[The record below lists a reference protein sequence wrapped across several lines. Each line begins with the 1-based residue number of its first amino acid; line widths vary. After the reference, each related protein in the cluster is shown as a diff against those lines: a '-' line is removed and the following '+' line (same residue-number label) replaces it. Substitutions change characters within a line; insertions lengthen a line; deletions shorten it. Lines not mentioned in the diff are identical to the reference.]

1 MPSRASLT
9 LSHKRTRRIW
19 YRFDIMHAVASFG
32 SDWRGSWSCV
42 QLGLLVQLWL
52 HSSSWSQMSM
62 YGRDKRLE
70 LESPRSLMHRLMAW
84 RSAAQHYVVVSFS
97 DEITDTSLQ
106 KVLLVAGQSFLFYSI
121 VSHQGLLDIWRMH
134 RDFLSITTIC
144 RDLV

>member
-1 MPSRASLT
+1 
-9 LSHKRTRRIW
+9 
-19 YRFDIMHAVASFG
+19 
-32 SDWRGSWSCV
+32 
-42 QLGLLVQLWL
+42 
-52 HSSSWSQMSM
+52 M

-144 RDLV
+144 SDLV